1 MMDKKLIAFLLI
13 FFIFLLAFINFIII
27 NENKNMEKI
36 RAEYPDLKE
45 EAYSFRKDNLKV
57 WAVRLVLSFL
67 IPILFLITK
76 LSQRISVGVG
86 EGRGLFLSGLLYGAI
101 FFGIIFIINLP
112 LNFYSSYYLSHK
124 YGLSDQTLLRWIEL
138 NIKGFLVGDFIT
150 ALFLWF
156 PYLLLFRS
164 PKSWWIQLGLVSIPV
179 IIFIVFI
186 SPFLISPIFN
196 EFTSIED
203 EVLGQKIDVLL
214 HKAGIEDADIFM
226 VDKSK
231 DTKTMN
237 AYMTGIYKSKRI
249 VLWDNTINNLSEE
262 EVLSITAHEIGHYVK
277 GHIWK
282 NIIIGTVG
290 TFIILYLLNITA
302 NWMLKASN
310 GAFGFRNI
318 YNFASVPL
326 LLFVLNFYTFFSN
339 PIANF
344 VSRYFEVEA
353 DAYEISLTEDRESA
367 VTAMEKLY
375 EQSLGIPYPS
385 EIYKI
390 WYYTHPPLNERVE
403 FYKTADFI
411 DLENN

>member
-164 PKSWWIQLGLVSIPV
+164 PKY
-179 IIFIVFI
+179 
-186 SPFLISPIFN
+186 
-196 EFTSIED
+196 
-203 EVLGQKIDVLL
+203 
-214 HKAGIEDADIFM
+214 M
-226 VDKSK
+226 VDSVGASEYSCY
-231 DTKTMN
+231 N
-237 AYMTGIYKSKRI
+237 LYSIYI
-249 VLWDNTINNLSEE
+249 TLS
-262 EVLSITAHEIGHYVK
+262 
-277 GHIWK
+277 
-282 NIIIGTVG
+282 N
-290 TFIILYLLNITA
+290 
-302 NWMLKASN
+302 
-310 GAFGFRNI
+310 
-318 YNFASVPL
+318 
-326 LLFVLNFYTFFSN
+326 FSN
-339 PIANF
+339 F
-344 VSRYFEVEA
+344 
-353 DAYEISLTEDRESA
+353 
-367 VTAMEKLY
+367 
-375 EQSLGIPYPS
+375 
-385 EIYKI
+385 
-390 WYYTHPPLNERVE
+390 
-403 FYKTADFI
+403 
-411 DLENN
+411 